1 MVYTCCNELF
11 CLFNK
16 KGGATTTVI
25 MFYFNEAGLTGFL
38 RRWGIQL
45 SALFLQDNCRTAT
58 TKEILLLTPELDELA
73 LHGIPDIADVFES
86 LTRTEMQEL

>member
-1 MVYTCCNELF
+1 
-11 CLFNK
+11 
-16 KGGATTTVI
+16 

-38 RRWGIQL
+38 RRWGIKL
-45 SALFLQDNCRTAT
+45 NALFLQGSNCRTAT
-58 TKEILLLTPELDELA
+58 IKEILLLTPKLDELA

>member
-1 MVYTCCNELF
+1 
-11 CLFNK
+11 
-16 KGGATTTVI
+16 

-45 SALFLQDNCRTAT
+45 SALFLQGNCRTAT
-58 TKEILLLTPELDELA
+58 IKEILLLTPELDELA